1 MTVANPKATYAC
13 INYGE
18 ALCPRDINKQSICLD
33 ADIATVLRD
42 WK

>member
-1 MTVANPKATYAC
+1 MISSDLKATYAC